1 MKPTPLIDIAE
12 LIAHQGGMCLL
23 DRILE
28 WDETRILLQTDSHR
42 RPTNPLRV
50 AGRLRAL
57 HLCEYGA
64 QAMAVHGALRTRPPP
79 RAPAADTAAGA
90 ASANLPGSRDTAR
103 VQAAPATGMLVSLR
117 HVSFACDYIED
128 LPGSL
133 HVAALCLQATPAS
146 LQYRFS
152 IEHAGEL
159 LAEGRAAVMLAG

>member
-1 MKPTPLIDIAE
+1 
-12 LIAHQGGMCLL
+12 MCLL

-28 WDETRILLQTDSHR
+28 WDEVRVLLQTDSHR

-50 AGRLRAL
+50 EGRLRAL

-64 QAMAVHGALRTRPPP
+64 QAMAVHGALRTRPPQRP
-79 RAPAADTAAGA
+79 PAAGS
-90 ASANLPGSRDTAR
+90 ASANLPGSRTTTAA
-103 VQAAPATGMLVSLR
+103 QAEPATGMLVSLR
-117 HVSFACDYIED
+117 QVSFACDYIED

-133 HVAALCLQATPAS
+133 LVAAHCLQATPAS